1 SPGDSG
7 PLRGAFSRPR
17 AGEPGRCVHRGGA
30 PGLPPGARGGA
41 AGRGDSRRGVRGS
54 AAQGRDAPPRALG
67 SHRRGRSRAVS
78 SLTGRVALVTGA
90 SRGIGR
96 AVAERL
102 AEAGAAVA
110 VLSTTEPGSIAV
122 ADALR
127 SRGGRAL
134 AIVADVADARA
145 VDEAVASVE

>member
-1 SPGDSG
+1 
-7 PLRGAFSRPR
+7 R
-17 AGEPGRCVHRGGA
+17 E
-30 PGLPPGARGGA
+30 
-41 AGRGDSRRGVRGS
+41 
-54 AAQGRDAPPRALG
+54 APPRALG
-67 SHRRGRSRAVS
+67 SHGRGRSRAVS

-134 AIVADVADARA
+134 AIVADVAGARGGGEAGGGGRRGAGAGGGVGHDAGGGPRGA
-145 VDEAVASVE
+145 A